1 MENAP
6 KADAPAPL
14 GEAVL
19 LAGVFGVGK
28 TSVCE
33 EIAAR
38 LEAAGHAYGAID
50 LDWLRWFYVPGMD
63 EHLTRRIHSDNVHA
77 LAGACAQAGATRLV
91 LAGSVRASEGVDDL
105 RAVLPFNLRVVR
117 LTVPLEIIEQRL
129 ATAPTEERR
138 VSDARAAAN
147 WLHNGIGADVGD
159 VVIEVDR
166 PIEAVTD
173 DVLAWLGWR

>member
-1 MENAP
+1 MEDALN
-6 KADAPAPL
+6 ADAPTPL

-19 LAGVFGVGK
+19 LAGAFGVGK

-38 LEAAGHAYGAID
+38 LEAAGRAYGAID

-63 EHLTRRIHSDNVHA
+63 EHVTRQIHLDNVHA
-77 LAGACAQAGATRLV
+77 LAGAYARAGATRLV
-91 LAGSVRASEGVDDL
+91 LAGSVPSRDGVDDL

-117 LTVPLEIIEQRL
+117 LTVPLKVIEQRL

-147 WLHNGIGADVGD
+147 WLHNGMGADVGD
-159 VVIEVDR
+159 VVIDADR
-166 PIEAVTD
+166 SVEAVTH